1 MRKTTLTIVGSLLS
15 LLAVNA
21 ASAADQTRWVYVGG
35 HEPTRAFRSE
45 TVTVQPYALTGY
57 SKADTQRHPL
67 SAPLYVGSR
76 IVAFR

>member
-1 MRKTTLTIVGSLLS
+1 MRKTTLTIVGSLLT
-15 LLAVNA
+15 LLAVNT

-35 HEPTRAFRSE
+35 HEPTRAFRTE
-45 TVTVQPYALTGY
+45 PLTVQPYALIGY
-57 SKADTQRHPL
+57 SNSDTQRHLL